1 VLTRA
6 RGAALIPFSPRKVV
20 SNSPL
25 LNFGSGTSR
34 AAVIDDP
41 WRDRASTRP
50 DKEIAMAEMNTLMD
64 ALVDEVRDLYH
75 AEKQL
80 VKALPKMAKAA
91 SSDELREAL
100 VSHLSETENQV
111 GRLEQVFELLEE
123 KPRAKTCAGM
133 AGIIE
138 EGSDALKEDAEPAVL
153 DAMII
158 AAAQRAEHYEMAA
171 YGTAAAWAEGLGLS
185 EVAELLRDTLDEEK
199 AADEKLTALAEA
211 GINDAASAGAEDDDQ
226 DEDESDEDEEEEEED
241 EDAEGES
248 KA

>member
-1 VLTRA
+1 
-6 RGAALIPFSPRKVV
+6 
-20 SNSPL
+20 
-25 LNFGSGTSR
+25 
-34 AAVIDDP
+34 
-41 WRDRASTRP
+41 
-50 DKEIAMAEMNTLMD
+50 MAEMNTLMD

-91 SSDELREAL
+91 TSDELREAL
-100 VSHLSETENQV
+100 ESHLAETETQV

-211 GINDAASAGAEDDDQ
+211 GINDAASAGAEDEEQDDD
-226 DEDESDEDEEEEEED
+226 DEDDEDEDEEEE
-241 EDAEGES
+241 DAEEEES

>member
-1 VLTRA
+1 
-6 RGAALIPFSPRKVV
+6 
-20 SNSPL
+20 
-25 LNFGSGTSR
+25 
-34 AAVIDDP
+34 
-41 WRDRASTRP
+41 
-50 DKEIAMAEMNTLMD
+50 MAEMNTLMD

-91 SSDELREAL
+91 TSDDLREAL
-100 VSHLSETENQV
+100 ESHLSETENQV
-111 GRLEQVFELLEE
+111 SRLEQVFELLEE

-158 AAAQRAEHYEMAA
+158 ASAQRAEHYEMAA

-185 EVAELLRDTLDEEK
+185 EVAELLRDTLEEEK

-211 GINDAASAGAEDDDQ
+211 GINDAASAGAED
-226 DEDESDEDEEEEEED
+226 EED
-241 EDAEGES
+241 EDEDEDDEEDDAEADEEGES
-248 KA
+248 KP

>member
-1 VLTRA
+1 
-6 RGAALIPFSPRKVV
+6 
-20 SNSPL
+20 
-25 LNFGSGTSR
+25 
-34 AAVIDDP
+34 
-41 WRDRASTRP
+41 
-50 DKEIAMAEMNTLMD
+50 MAEMNTLMD

-123 KPRAKTCAGM
+123 KPRAKACAGM

-211 GINDAASAGAEDDDQ
+211 GINDAASAGAEDEEQ
-226 DEDESDEDEEEEEED
+226 DEDEEDEDEDEEEEDAEE
-241 EDAEGES
+241 EGES
-248 KA
+248 KP

>member
-1 VLTRA
+1 M
-6 RGAALIPFSPRKVV
+6 P
-20 SNSPL
+20 
-25 LNFGSGTSR
+25 
-34 AAVIDDP
+34 
-41 WRDRASTRP
+41 
-50 DKEIAMAEMNTLMD
+50 EMNTLMD

-91 SSDELREAL
+91 SSDELRDAL

-123 KPRAKTCAGM
+123 KPRAKACAGM

-138 EGSDALKEDAEPAVL
+138 EGADALKEDAEPAVL

-171 YGTAAAWAEGLGLS
+171 YGTAAAWAEGLGLT

-211 GINDAASAGAEDDDQ
+211 GINDAASAGAEDEEQ
-226 DEDESDEDEEEEEED
+226 DEDDEDEDED
-241 EDAEGES
+241 EDDAEEEGES

>member
-1 VLTRA
+1 
-6 RGAALIPFSPRKVV
+6 
-20 SNSPL
+20 
-25 LNFGSGTSR
+25 
-34 AAVIDDP
+34 
-41 WRDRASTRP
+41 
-50 DKEIAMAEMNTLMD
+50 MAEMNTLMD

-226 DEDESDEDEEEEEED
+226 DEDESDEDEDEEEED

>member
-1 VLTRA
+1 M
-6 RGAALIPFSPRKVV
+6 P
-20 SNSPL
+20 
-25 LNFGSGTSR
+25 
-34 AAVIDDP
+34 
-41 WRDRASTRP
+41 
-50 DKEIAMAEMNTLMD
+50 EMNTLMD

-91 SSDELREAL
+91 NSDELREAIE
-100 VSHLSETENQV
+100 SHLSETENHV

-123 KPRAKTCAGM
+123 KPRAKPCAGM

-138 EGSDALKEDAEPAVL
+138 EGADALKEDAEPAVL

-171 YGTAAAWAEGLGLS
+171 YGTAAAWAEGLGLT

-211 GINDAASAGAEDDDQ
+211 GINDAASAGAEDEDQDQ
-226 DEDESDEDEEEEEED
+226 DEDEDDEDDDEDEEEDDAEEEGD
-241 EDAEGES
+241 S